1 VAGFEALGD
10 SQDQPM
16 SVEDNAEAL
25 KESREKLDE
34 SRAKLRK
41 LVDIQEEI
49 HRLQGPYHP

>member
-1 VAGFEALGD
+1 MAGFEALGD
-10 SQDQPM
+10 SEDQPM